1 MEWKWSIGEKVE
13 KKPRIIFNSQQEE
26 EKTNSNMNYYSEK
39 NAYQQSL
46 LSENDIWN
54 LDGFQFANEDKTLNK
69 REDNYN
75 KISEREMI
83 YQINQNP
90 FLSEQ
95 NYLHDL
101 MIQEKFLKPISTS
114 IEKEKNTNYNE

>member
-13 KKPRIIFNSQQEE
+13 KTPRIIVNSQQEE
-26 EKTNSNMNYYSEK
+26 EKTNSNMNDYSEK